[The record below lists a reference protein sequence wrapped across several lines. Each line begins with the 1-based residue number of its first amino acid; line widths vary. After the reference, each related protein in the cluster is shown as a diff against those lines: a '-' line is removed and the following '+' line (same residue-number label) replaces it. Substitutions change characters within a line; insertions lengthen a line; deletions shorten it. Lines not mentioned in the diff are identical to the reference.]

1 MKLPNGAKAIV
12 DLRKLRDYCLNPDN
26 PRGSNKARAFA
37 AALGLKA
44 ADAEE
49 LRSVLFNAAIK
60 GNATLGELDL
70 YGQATQSILK

>member
-12 DLRKLRDYCLNPDN
+12 DLRKLHDYCLNPDN
-26 PRGSNKARAFA
+26 PRGSNKARVFA

-49 LRSVLFNAAIK
+49 LRSVLFNAAIN
-60 GNATLGELDL
+60 GDATLGELDL
-70 YGQATQSILK
+70 YGQRYQLIFK